1 MTDIKL
7 VVFDMAGTTVDEDN
21 LVYKTVQKAINDEGF
36 NVTLEQ
42 VLEHGAGKEKYKA
55 ITDVLKA
62 CTGINNIAEVANKA
76 FANFKIMLEK
86 AYNEGDIKA
95 FDGMEDFF
103 TELHDNGIK
112 IVLNTGYDFKTA
124 TKLMNRLEWRVG
136 KQVDALITSDDVVN
150 GRPHPEMINMAMEL
164 FGIENAAQVLKA
176 GDSEIDII
184 EGRNSGCGL
193 TIGVLSG
200 AQTRE
205 QLELAQ
211 PDYILDS
218 LTGLKA
224 ILFK

>member
-21 LVYKTVQKAINDEGF
+21 LVYKTVRKAINDEGF

-42 VLEHGAGKEKYKA
+42 VLEHGAGKEKHKA
-55 ITDVLKA
+55 ITDVLTA
-62 CTGINNIAEVANKA
+62 CTGINNIAEVANKT
-76 FANFKIMLEK
+76 FANFKKMLEK

>member
-36 NVTLEQ
+36 NITLEQ
-42 VLEHGAGKEKYKA
+42 VLEHGAGKEKHKA
-55 ITDVLKA
+55 ITDVLTA
-62 CTGINNIAEVANKA
+62 CTGINNIAEVANKT
-76 FANFKIMLEK
+76 FANFKKMLEK